1 MALLGGFPGSPLP
14 EAATMSEGGG
24 PARPAVSAGVRRHL
38 VAALGMA
45 ILTLGLGGCT
55 SMTPERCGAK
65 ARAANPP
72 PVSVRCSYEF

>member
-1 MALLGGFPGSPLP
+1 MALLGGFSGSPLP
-14 EAATMSEGGG
+14 EATTMAEGG
-24 PARPAVSAGVRRHL
+24 PARPVVSAGMRRHL
-38 VAALGMA
+38 VAALGVA
-45 ILTLGLGGCT
+45 ILALGIGGCT